1 VNYKQACIKRNI
13 ELLFLS
19 PFIVIGKC
27 LGYLIAPPIKT
38 SIYLFFPS
46 ADIGG
51 SPKVNAT
58 ILQLLKAQSP
68 LVIFSKYPN
77 NNGFKELFYS
87 ANTKILDLHRLI
99 DNKYYHFINVI
110 YRGIIS
116 TWINRSENPIVLGGE
131 CIYFYKVVPHLNK
144 KVKTI
149 ELSHLNTWL
158 NYNQAFIKYIDHRVT
173 STPNLVRNFEQQ
185 YRENK
190 VPEKYLSRLSTIDNW
205 VDIPSYTTKKEGP
218 FNVLFVGR
226 GAPQKRVPII
236 SAIAED
242 IMKKQLGITFS
253 FVGDVSHLLSTY
265 VLEHAQCYEFVKE
278 MERLYEIYDQADVL
292 ILTSS
297 FEGLPIV
304 IMDMMARGKV
314 VISTAVDGIPD
325 YIEHLKTG
333 LLIEEL
339 KNENVIKQKGIE
351 FIEMLF
357 NDKAMLSKIGLEA
370 RKTAISKFDRKL
382 FEEKYKALFYNN

>member
-13 ELLFLS
+13 ELLLLS

-38 SIYLFFPS
+38 SIFLFFPS

-77 NNGFKELFYS
+77 NNGFKDLFYS
-87 ANTKILDLHRLI
+87 ADTKILDLHRLI

-158 NYNQAFIKYIDHRVT
+158 NYNQAFIKYIDYRVT

-190 VPEKYLSRLSTIDNW
+190 VPLKYLSRLSYIDNW
-205 VDIPSYTTKKEGP
+205 VDIPPCKTKKDGL

-242 IMKKQLGITFS
+242 IMKEQRDITFS
-253 FVGDVSHLLSTY
+253 FVGDVSHLLSAY

-278 MERLYEIYDQADVL
+278 METLYEIYDQADVL
-292 ILTSS
+292 ILTSA

-325 YIEHLKTG
+325 YIIHMQTG

-339 KNENVIKQKGIE
+339 EDEQKIKEQGKAYIYKLYHNKELCIQIGQK
-351 FIEMLF
+351 
-357 NDKAMLSKIGLEA
+357 A
-370 RKTAISKFDRKL
+370 RAAALAKFDRSV
-382 FEEKYKALFYNN
+382 FEEKYLQLFTR

>member
-1 VNYKQACIKRNI
+1 MNYKQACIKRNI
-13 ELLFLS
+13 ELLLLS

-38 SIYLFFPS
+38 SIFLFFPS

-77 NNGFKELFYS
+77 NNGFKDLFYS
-87 ANTKILDLHRLI
+87 ADTKILDLHRLI

-158 NYNQAFIKYIDHRVT
+158 NYNQAFIKYIDYRVT

-190 VPEKYLSRLSTIDNW
+190 VPLKYLSRLSYIDNW
-205 VDIPSYTTKKEGP
+205 VDIPPCKTKKDGL

-242 IMKKQLGITFS
+242 IMKEQRDITFS
-253 FVGDVSHLLSTY
+253 FVGDVSHLLSAY

-278 MERLYEIYDQADVL
+278 METLYEIYDQADVL
-292 ILTSS
+292 ILTSA

-325 YIEHLKTG
+325 YIIHMQTG

-339 KNENVIKQKGIE
+339 EDEQKIKEQGKAYIYKLYHNKELSIQIGQK
-351 FIEMLF
+351 
-357 NDKAMLSKIGLEA
+357 A
-370 RKTAISKFDRKL
+370 RAAALAKFDRSV
-382 FEEKYKALFYNN
+382 FEEKYLQLFTR

>member
-1 VNYKQACIKRNI
+1 MNYKQACIKRNV
-13 ELLFLS
+13 ELLLLS
-19 PFIVIGKC
+19 PFIFIGKC

-38 SIYLFFPS
+38 SIFLFFPS

-77 NNGFKELFYS
+77 NNGFKDLFYS
-87 ANTKILDLHRLI
+87 ANAKILDLHRLI

-158 NYNQAFIKYIDHRVT
+158 NYNQAFIKYIDYRVA

-190 VPEKYLSRLSTIDNW
+190 VPLKYLSRLSYIDNW
-205 VDIPSYTTKKEGP
+205 VDIPPYKTKKDGL

-242 IMKKQLGITFS
+242 IMKEQRDITFS

-278 MERLYEIYDQADVL
+278 REMLYEIYDQADVL
-292 ILTSS
+292 ILTSA

-325 YIEHLKTG
+325 YIIHMQTG

-339 KNENVIKQKGIE
+339 EDEQKIKEQGIAFIYKLYNNKELCIQIGQKARE
-351 FIEMLF
+351 AALAKF
-357 NDKAMLSKIGLEA
+357 NRSV
-370 RKTAISKFDRKL
+370 
-382 FEEKYKALFYNN
+382 FEEKYLQLFTR